1 MKRIL
6 KPIIFL
12 LFVLI
17 GLQSGFA
24 QKATTYA
31 IVIGIADY
39 KYITDLTYT
48 VPDAKKVYTFLKSN
62 AGGAVPSNHIRFL
75 ANENATKANIMKEM
89 DYIFGFAKPQDR
101 VIFYFSGHG
110 ASGLFCASDIKINGN
125 TAENALWHD
134 EVKDAFKKCKART
147 KLCIA
152 DACYAGSI
160 KGVANYKPVPQKGPG
175 LEDKSAGIAVIMASK
190 SNQTSGEDARL
201 KQGFFSYFMIQG
213 LSGKSDTNRD
223 KVVTIKELFT
233 YVWKNVKS
241 YSKGKQV
248 PIMFSNTYT
257 MPVAYLN

>member
-1 MKRIL
+1 MKLIL
-6 KPIIFL
+6 KPIISL

-17 GLQSGFA
+17 ALHSGFA

-39 KYITDLTYT
+39 KYINDLTFT
-48 VPDAKKVYTFLKSN
+48 VPDAKKMYTFLKSN

-110 ASGLFCASDIKINGN
+110 ASGLFCASDITNAG
-125 TAENALWHD
+125 ENALLHD
-134 EVKDAFKKCKART
+134 EVKEAFKKCKART

-152 DACYAGSI
+152 DACYSGSI
-160 KGVANYKPVPQKGPG
+160 KGLKSHKSVQQKGPG

-190 SNQTSGEDARL
+190 SNQTAGEDASL
-201 KQGFFSYFMIQG
+201 KQGYFSYFMIQG

>member
-1 MKRIL
+1 MKIIL

-31 IVIGIADY
+31 IVIGVADY
-39 KYITDLTYT
+39 KYINDLTFT
-48 VPDAKKVYTFLKSN
+48 VPDAKKVYTFLKSQ

-75 ANENATKANIMKEM
+75 TNETATKANIMKEM
-89 DYIFGFAKPQDR
+89 DYIFSFAKPQDR

-110 ASGLFCASDIKINGN
+110 ATGLFCASDITN
-125 TAENALWHD
+125 TGENALWHD
-134 EVKDAFKKCKART
+134 EVKEAFKKCKART

-152 DACYAGSI
+152 DACYSGSI
-160 KGVANYKPVPQKGPG
+160 KGVNNNKPVRQNGPG
-175 LEDKSAGIAVIMASK
+175 LEDKSAGVAVIMASK
-190 SNQTSGEDARL
+190 SNQMSGEDDRL

-223 KVVTIKELFT
+223 KVITIKELFT

-241 YSKGKQV
+241 YSKGKQI

>member
-1 MKRIL
+1 MKPSQKSIVT
-6 KPIIFL
+6 L

-17 GLQSGFA
+17 GIQSVFA

-39 KYITDLTYT
+39 KYITDLTFT
-48 VPDAKKVYTFLKSN
+48 VPDAKKVYAFLKSN

-75 ANENATKANIMKEM
+75 ANEKATKANIMKEM
-89 DYIFGFAKPQDR
+89 DYIFSFAKPQDR

-110 ASGLFCASDIKINGN
+110 ASGFFCANDIKINGN
-125 TAENALWHD
+125 EAENALWHD

-160 KGVANYKPVPQKGPG
+160 KGVANYKPIRQKGPG
-175 LEDKSAGIAVIMASK
+175 LEDKSAGVAVIMASK

-201 KQGFFSYFMIQG
+201 KQGYFSYFMIQG
-213 LSGKSDTNRD
+213 LGGKSDSNRD
-223 KVVTIKELFT
+223 KVITIKELFT

>member
-1 MKRIL
+1 MKPTPRL
-6 KPIIFL
+6 IITL
-12 LFVLI
+12 VFVLI
-17 GLQSGFA
+17 GVHSVFA

-31 IVIGIADY
+31 IVIGVADY
-39 KYITDLTYT
+39 KYITDLTFT
-48 VPDAKKVYTFLKSN
+48 VPDAKKVYTFLKSS

-89 DYIFGFAKPQDR
+89 DYIFSFAKPQDR

-110 ASGLFCASDIKINGN
+110 ASGLFCASDITN
-125 TAENALWHD
+125 TGENALWHD

-160 KGVANYKPVPQKGPG
+160 KGLKSSKPVQQKGPG

-201 KQGFFSYFMIQG
+201 KQGYFSYFMIQG
-213 LSGKSDTNRD
+213 LSGKSDSNRD
-223 KVVTIKELFT
+223 KIVTIKELFT